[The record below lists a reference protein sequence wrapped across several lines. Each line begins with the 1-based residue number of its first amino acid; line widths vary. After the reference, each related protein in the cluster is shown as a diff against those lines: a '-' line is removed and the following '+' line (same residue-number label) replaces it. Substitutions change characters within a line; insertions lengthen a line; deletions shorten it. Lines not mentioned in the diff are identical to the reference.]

1 MVEIDLR
8 SDTKTLPTTEM
19 LESISKAKLGD
30 SLANED
36 PTVNDL
42 ESMAAELLGKEAAVL
57 VTSGTQ
63 GNTSAVL
70 AQCQRGSA
78 AVVAKTS
85 HIHLAENSGISN
97 LGGIP
102 LHTLWSTSSGS
113 LDPDEVESV
122 IMAGGG
128 DNPKIGMVSLEDT
141 QNREGGRVLNR
152 GQLKEIADV
161 AHRHNLPFHVDGARL
176 FNAIVALGVDPAEL
190 VQDADTVT
198 FCLSK
203 GLSCPIGSILC
214 GTSETI
220 KIVRQW
226 LYYMGGGMRQ
236 AGIIAAPGIVALNT
250 MVERLQEDHD
260 NAKRL
265 AHGLNGIDGLS
276 VQTEIV
282 ESNLV
287 FAKCHVDSVDEL
299 ANTIND
305 NGVLFYADT
314 SEELKQMI
322 SGANSNQKPAG
333 VLDFTWRFV
342 THYGIT
348 RKDIEQAIQIVDDTV
363 AKFN

>member
-8 SDTKTLPTTEM
+8 SDTKTLPTPEM
-19 LESISKAKLGD
+19 LEAISKAKLGD

-42 ESMAAELLGKEAAVL
+42 ESMAADLLGKEAAVL

-70 AQCQRGSA
+70 AQCQRGSS

-85 HIHLAENSGISN
+85 HINLAENAGMTH
-97 LGGIP
+97 LAGIP
-102 LHTLWSTSSGS
+102 LHSLWSTSSGS

-128 DNPKIGMVSLEDT
+128 DNPKVGLVSLEDT

-152 GQLKEIADV
+152 GQIKEIADV
-161 AHRHNLPFHVDGARL
+161 AHRNNLPFHVDGARL
-176 FNAIVALGVDPAEL
+176 FNAVVALGVDPAEL

-214 GTSETI
+214 GTTETI
-220 KIVRQW
+220 KTVRQW

-250 MVERLQEDHD
+250 MIERLQEDHD

-265 AHGLNGIDGLS
+265 AHGLNAIDGLS
-276 VQTEIV
+276 VQTDIV

-287 FAKCHVDSVDEL
+287 FVKCHVDSGDDLV
-299 ANTIND
+299 NTIND

-314 SEELKQMI
+314 SEERKQMV
-322 SGANSNQKPAG
+322 SGANSNKKPAG

-342 THYGIT
+342 THHGIT
-348 RKDIEQAIQIVDDTV
+348 AKDIEHAIQIIDDTLDKV
-363 AKFN
+363 